1 MGADQLRTSLIQRI
15 EQADERLLRII
26 NSVVEVV
33 AHEYVPELTIEEYED
48 SLQPMTVAELVK
60 RAEASNADIAAGR
73 LIDLDDLLVE
83 YR

>member
-15 EQADERLLRII
+15 EQADERLLRVI
-26 NSVVEVV
+26 NSVVEAV